1 MPPQRTADW
10 MEQAHE
16 DLSAAR
22 DMFSTHHY
30 AWCCF
35 LCHQAAEKALKA
47 VLEHLRNPTS
57 GHNLLK
63 LLSVIQEILEV
74 PDDVRR
80 ACTVLNR
87 YYIPTRY
94 PNAFPSGAPVRMFDE
109 RDAEEAIRYAEAVVF
124 FAERATGATDS

>member
-1 MPPQRTADW
+1 
-10 MEQAHE
+10 MEQARE

-22 DMFSTHHY
+22 DMFSTGHY

-47 VLEHLRNPTS
+47 VLEHLRSPMP
-57 GHNLLK
+57 GHNLLR
-63 LLSVIQEILEV
+63 LLSAISEALGV
-74 PDDVRR
+74 PEDVRR

-94 PNAFPSGAPVRMFDE
+94 PNAFPSGVPARMFDE
-109 RDAEEAIRYAEAVVF
+109 QDAEEAIRYAEAVVG
-124 FAERATGATDS
+124 FAERATGITGS